1 MQYTYFARWYWHIF
15 WEHSLLKGF
24 VVTIFSKF
32 LAKCRPYVLL
42 NEIAQKCIHKIYTI
56 RKKRWCNSCAYTS
69 LGMLQFCFFLNYF
82 DSHIIACVEWNC
94 KQNLYTR
101 CILLEETLLQFVCTY
116 LLRGRC
122 NSIFSKILLI
132 VISQLVVSGIA
143 QKILHKIHAIRKKHW
158 CNFCVHT
165 SLGGAA
171 ILFFPKFFW

>member
-1 MQYTYFARWYWHIF
+1 MALQFFNDVQMLSRFFGMRSTR
-15 WEHSLLKGF
+15 L
-24 VVTIFSKF
+24 
-32 LAKCRPYVLL
+32 LL

-132 VISQLVVSGIA
+132 VISRLLLHEIA
-143 QKILHKIHAIRKKHW
+143 RNIIWNVRTARDNIDIIS
-158 CNFCVHT
+158 V
-165 SLGGAA
+165 
-171 ILFFPKFFW
+171 IIPE